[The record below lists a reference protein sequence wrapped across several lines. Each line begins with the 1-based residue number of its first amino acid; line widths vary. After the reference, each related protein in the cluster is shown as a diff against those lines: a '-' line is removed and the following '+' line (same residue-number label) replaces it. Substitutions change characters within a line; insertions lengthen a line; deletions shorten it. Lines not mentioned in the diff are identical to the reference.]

1 MKKLYT
7 LLILCFIVFLTS
19 TLFAQKGS
27 LSGVIKD
34 ENETLIGATV
44 TIEKTSLGTS
54 TDFNGNY
61 LFSDIEPGTYNFVFS
76 FLGYISQTHKIEI
89 KQGQNIVFNVVLKSD
104 ATLLDEYVVVGYG
117 TFHKRDV
124 AGSISTIKAKEL
136 EELPI
141 QTFEQA
147 LQGRAAGVQVTSAN
161 GVAGGSIK
169 VQVRGTS
176 SISAGSE
183 PLYVIDGIPATSGD
197 YSPGALGARTNALAD
212 LNPNDIESIE
222 VLKDAAAAAIY
233 GSRGANGVVLITT
246 KKGKAGHTKFNA
258 GYYTGIVTETN
269 RMKYLTAAEHLSLR
283 DRYKEQSGLPAD
295 VPTTLLGTYEGNPFT
310 RGMADS
316 IASLGG
322 TDWIDQVLRRG
333 SVQEANLSASGG
345 NDKTLFYLGGTYRN
359 EKGFLLGNQYER
371 LNGRMN
377 IENKATEKL
386 KLGVNVGLAY
396 TNNDR
401 VPIGEA
407 GGLGAAQR
415 LLPYLPVYNA
425 DGSYFGPQGLNQ
437 GVENPMWAL
446 ENRLFNAK
454 IYRTISNLY
463 ADYKVFD
470 NLVFRSEWGIDLF
483 NQVEYEFNFRN
494 TKDPASYSTAWD
506 RRTNVVNWTTNNYF
520 NYHKNFND
528 IHDITY
534 LLGMSLQSSYTK
546 GVGLQGGNFNND
558 FFTNPGSAAAAYQS
572 GYGYETGFGF
582 NSYFTRANYKYFN
595 RYQASFSLRVD
606 GSSRFGANNRYGVF
620 PAGSLG
626 WIISD
631 EDFMQNVSL
640 VNFMKLRT
648 SYGLTGNAEIG
659 DFAARGYYAT
669 NNGYA
674 GHPGLVPASLP
685 NPNLGWEKSAQFDI
699 NLDYA
704 IIKERIAGTFTYYN
718 KKTTDLLLYVNIP
731 SSSGY
736 GAILQNVGS
745 LKNYGLEIALFT
757 RNIDKAFKWTT
768 DFNISFNRNKVLD
781 VSGLPPDAFESGQP
795 GEGRVVVGYPVG
807 QHYVVQYAGVMQEDT
822 QIQLYDTDGNMMYNS
837 DNSPRTVLVKAGEE
851 IFYDKNGN
859 LMPGSHPDFYDHR
872 VPYGNPVPKFM
883 GGLTNTFSYKGFDF
897 SFLFVFVYGNT
908 VYDDD
913 AKNQIGAFSSTAQRP
928 EILDA
933 WTAENTDT
941 DVPKLDINYNPKN
954 SSRFIYDASFLRLR
968 NVSLAYNIPKRLCEK
983 YKLNTMRVYL
993 SGQNLLTF
1001 TKFPGWDPEVLRNV
1015 QPGSQASNVSFAAP
1029 YLPTPQARFV
1039 TAGINIGF

>member
-1 MKKLYT
+1 MRKFY
-7 LLILCFIVFLTS
+7 ILFV
-19 TLFAQKGS
+19 LFVLSALMNCVTAQKGS
-27 LSGVIKD
+27 LSGVVKD
-34 ENETLIGATV
+34 DKETLVGATV
-44 TIEKTSLGTS
+44 MIDKTTIGSS
-54 TDFNGNY
+54 TDINGKY
-61 LFSDIEPGTYNFVFS
+61 LIQDIEPGTYTFVFS
-76 FLGYISQTHKIEI
+76 YLGFISQQHQIQI
-89 KQGQNIVFNVVLKSD
+89 KAGQNTTFDATLKSD
-104 ATLLDEYVVVGYG
+104 AELLDEFVVVGYG

-124 AGSISTIKAKEL
+124 AGSISTIKAKDL

-141 QTFEQA
+141 QSFEQV
-147 LQGRAAGVQVTSAN
+147 LQGRAPGVQVTSAN
-161 GVAGGSIK
+161 GVAGGTIK
-169 VQVRGTS
+169 IQVRGTS

-197 YSPGALGARTNALAD
+197 YSPGGLGSRTNALAD

-246 KKGKAGHTKFNA
+246 KKGKAGRTKFNA
-258 GYYTGIVTETN
+258 SYYTGIVTETN
-269 RMKYLTAAEHLSLR
+269 RMKYLTASEHLSLR
-283 DRYKEQSGLPAD
+283 DKYREQNGMAPEAA
-295 VPTTLLGTYEGNPFT
+295 TALLGTYEGNPFT

-316 IASLGG
+316 IAALGG
-322 TDWIDQVLRRG
+322 TDWIDKTLRRG
-333 SVQEANLSASGG
+333 NVQEASLSAQGG
-345 NDKTLFYLGGTYRN
+345 NDKTLFYIGGTYRN
-359 EKGFLLGNQYER
+359 EEGFLIGNSYER
-371 LNGRMN
+371 LNGRIN
-377 IENKATEKL
+377 IENKATDKL

-407 GGLGAAQR
+407 GGLGSAQR
-415 LLPYLPVYNA
+415 LLPYLPIYSA
-425 DGSYFGPQGLNQ
+425 DDTYFGPQGLNQ
-437 GVENPMWAL
+437 GVENPLWTL
-446 ENRLFNAK
+446 ENRTFNAK
-454 IYRTISNLY
+454 VYRTLSNFFGE
-463 ADYKVFD
+463 YKIKD
-470 NLVFRSEWGIDLF
+470 NLTFRSEWGADLF

-506 RRTNVVNWTTNNYF
+506 RRTTVVNWTTNNYF

-558 FFTNPGSAAAAYQS
+558 FFTNPGSAAANYQS
-572 GYGYETGFGF
+572 GYGYETGYGF
-582 NSYFTRANYKYFN
+582 NSYFTRANYKFHN
-595 RYQASFSLRVD
+595 RYQAAFSLRVD
-606 GSSRFGANNRYGVF
+606 GSSRFGDNNRYGIF

-626 WIISD
+626 WIMSD
-631 EDFMQNVSL
+631 EAFMQKL
-640 VNFMKLRT
+640 TFVNFMKLRA

-659 DFAARGYYAT
+659 DFAARGYYVT
-669 NNGYA
+669 NSGYG
-674 GHPGLVPASLP
+674 GHPGLVPSTLP
-685 NPNLGWEKSAQFDI
+685 NPDLGWEKSAQFDV

-704 IIKERIAGTFTYYN
+704 IFNERIAGTVTYYN
-718 KKTTDLLLYVNIP
+718 KTTTDLLLYVNIP

-745 LKNYGLEIALFT
+745 LRNYGFEVSLFT
-757 RNIDKAFKWTT
+757 RNIDKKFKWTT

-795 GEGRVVVGYPVG
+795 GEGRVMVGYPVG

-822 QIQLYDTDGNMMYNS
+822 QVQLYDLDGNMMYNT
-837 DNSPRTVLVKAGEE
+837 NGTAQTVLVKAGEE
-851 IFYDKNGN
+851 IYYDKNGN
-859 LMPGSHPDFYDHR
+859 LMPGSHPDFYEHR
-872 VPYGNPVPKFM
+872 VAMGNPVPKFM
-883 GGLTNTFSYKGFDF
+883 GGITNTFSYKGFDL
-897 SFLFVFVYGNT
+897 SFLFVYVYGNT

-913 AKNQIGAFSSTAQRP
+913 AKNQIGSFASTAQRQ

-933 WTAENTDT
+933 WSPDNTDT
-941 DVPKLDINYNPKN
+941 DVPKLDINYSPKN
-954 SSRFIYDASFLRLR
+954 SSRFIYDASFIRLR
-968 NVSLAYNIPKRLCEK
+968 NVTFAYNIPKSLCS
-983 YKLNTMRVYL
+983 KLMLENMRVYV

-1029 YLPTPQARFV
+1029 YLPTPQAKFI
-1039 TAGINIGF
+1039 TGGISIGF